1 MNDILRELE
10 IGRKG
15 HWGIVEPLYVKSR
28 WQVFR
33 AKLESLKE
41 TTMLELDCATRFV
54 SVESVAQVRD
64 ELEAEV
70 SRSGKKR
77 FCCLLAKFHELP
89 TDLQR
94 EVLSMSRAIRETSTE
109 VALQTVAFGSWNR
122 YRLLDSWKR
131 EPNLSPCPD
140 QNKIRSLEPVD
151 LGDLSEM
158 LLEGGW
164 TLRERPEIA
173 GIAVESFAEFTGG
186 DLFFVGEVLD
196 SLRISGRVLADLHQA
211 LEDVAHS
218 DTVFSELGRRMS
230 RLSPSAQRLLRKV
243 LESHELVLNARD
255 PDVEDLR
262 LAGFVSLERL
272 GGIVSARVLSPVLE
286 VALRVGGQRISQV
299 LEGIYPGADLSKP
312 SKVINKHAYGIVLE
326 IETLLRNWIV
336 TALSKVAGSDWRADI
351 AGVKVPGCDAEAI
364 AEEIRILGD
373 NLFAALHPELD
384 LSVLGEREK
393 SVEVPKED
401 SAPKTKVKKPMVG
414 VVESAEEWKSRWE
427 RHPVVTLCE
436 SPLPS
441 FMTTGSLMNIY
452 MAKGSAE
459 PIIKATF
466 GSREDAK
473 VFFTRFNTIRSAV
486 AHNQSLAFSAIEE
499 LIGLKKELSIRL
511 SNHTDP

>member
-1 MNDILRELE
+1 MNDIIRELE

-41 TTMLELDCATRFV
+41 TAILELDCATRFV

-70 SRSGKKR
+70 SRSGRKR

-89 TDLQR
+89 ADLQR
-94 EVLSMSRAIRETSTE
+94 GVLSMSRGIREASTE
-109 VALQTVAFGSWNR
+109 VAFQTVAFGSWNR
-122 YRLLDSWKR
+122 YRLWDSWKR

-140 QNKIRSLEPVD
+140 QNKIRSLESLD
-151 LGDLSEM
+151 LADLKEM
-158 LLEGGW
+158 LLDEAW
-164 TLRERPEIA
+164 ISRARPEIA
-173 GIAVESFAEFTGG
+173 DIAVESFAEFTGG

-196 SLRISGRVLADLHQA
+196 SLRMSGLILSDVHQV

-218 DTVFSELGRRMS
+218 DTVFSELARRMS
-230 RLSPSAQRLLRKV
+230 RLSPDAQCLLRSV
-243 LESHELVLNARD
+243 LESHELVVNARN
-255 PDVEDLR
+255 PDLEDLR
-262 LAGFVSLERL
+262 LGGFVSLERL
-272 GGIVSARVLSPVLE
+272 GDIVSTRVLSPVLE
-286 VALRVGGQRISQV
+286 VALRVGGQRISDA
-299 LEGIYPGADLSKP
+299 LEGIYPGTDLAKP
-312 SKVINKHAYGIVLE
+312 SKAINKQAYGIVLE

-336 TALSKVAGSDWRADI
+336 TALSKVTGSDWRADI

-384 LSVLGEREK
+384 LAALNEREK
-393 SVEVPKED
+393 PVDVPKDD
-401 SAPKTKVKKPMVG
+401 SNPKTKVKKPMVG
-414 VVESAEEWKSRWE
+414 VVESAEEWRSRWE
-427 RHPVVTLCE
+427 RHPAVRLSE

-459 PIIKATF
+459 AIIKATF

-499 LIGLKKELSIRL
+499 LVGLKKELCIRL
-511 SNHTDP
+511 SNHKA